1 MNSLGIRASS
11 SLKYIPGLDGIRAIA
26 VIAVMLRHYTSPFTP
41 VLNDAGWGWKA
52 YATIAN
58 LGWVGVDIFFVLSG
72 YLIAKMLLN
81 NPIDAWNAYSKFV
94 NRRIWRLIPA
104 YVACLLVF
112 SLIALLFVP
121 NSKVLNNSL
130 SLWTMTSNI
139 QSAFVHR
146 TALMD
151 GHFNLVHFWSLAV
164 EWHFYLLLPVL
175 VWIFRSVTLTAIVLI
190 GVAMMTRY
198 LFHQLH
204 LSDNAIYSFT
214 LCRIDALA
222 MGCLLAVVAPKI
234 NHKYA
239 NLSLIAGALL
249 FVSIMY
255 VISQSAIPYKKLAWM
270 QLFGYSLIA
279 LSVAMMMVGII
290 KADAKSLIIAALE
303 RPFMLT
309 IGRAS
314 YSLYIWHLVFF
325 PFIANMALDMYG
337 TNLMAFS
344 AAFVMASLLAML
356 ATVFSYHYVESKCYL
371 AQRQSEQTTQRIAQ
385 GAHVNKESTL

>member
-1 MNSLGIRASS
+1 MSSLGIRASS
-11 SLKYIPGLDGIRAIA
+11 SLSYIPGLDGIRAIA

-81 NPIDAWNAYSKFV
+81 NPIHSWNAYSKFV
-94 NRRIWRLIPA
+94 SRRIWRLIPA

-121 NSKVLNNSL
+121 NSKVLSNSL
-130 SLWTMTSNI
+130 PLWTMTSNI
-139 QSAFVHR
+139 QSAFIHR

-222 MGCLLAVVAPKI
+222 MGCLLATVAPKI

-239 NLSLIAGALL
+239 SLSLIAGAVL
-249 FVSIMY
+249 FVYIMY
-255 VISQSAIPYKKLAWM
+255 TISQSAMPYKKLPWM
-270 QLFGYSLIA
+270 QLYGYSLIA
-279 LSVAMMMVGII
+279 LSVAMMMMGII
-290 KADAKSLIIAALE
+290 KAGSNNFMIAVLE
-303 RPFMLT
+303 RPFML
-309 IGRAS
+309 IVGRAS
-314 YSLYIWHLVFF
+314 YSLYIWHLAFF

-337 TNLMAFS
+337 TNLAAFS
-344 AAFVMASLLAML
+344 AAFVMACLLATIAAAL
-356 ATVFSYHYVESKCYL
+356 SYRFVELRFYL
-371 AQRQSEQTTQRIAQ
+371 AHRQNARPEAVLS
-385 GAHVNKESTL
+385 